1 MFEIHS
7 LHLGELLIPQGDS
20 FLRDPIHC
28 WYVTDG
34 KTRILVDSGMPDAAE
49 LKRRLNVDGKGGGH
63 AALKEALAAAGTS
76 PDQIDL
82 VVLTHLH
89 FDHAWNLDLFPQA
102 TVVIQRDE
110 MIHAMDPV
118 ATQRIYYFKES
129 LIHLLNLK
137 RPSRLRIVNGDID
150 LLEGFKL
157 LKVPGHT
164 PGMQA
169 AIVTTSRGNVGLV
182 SDLGDN
188 YRCWYPADPRASDK
202 PMRFMAGNYLPGT
215 IRSESERAYVDSM
228 VRVKAVAD
236 IVVPAHDARIP
247 KIMPR
252 DWFELPAGGEVHGP
266 SSAAQSVA

>member
-1 MFEIHS
+1 MFEIHT
-7 LHLGELLIPQGDS
+7 LRLGELMIPQGDS

-34 KTRILVDSGMPDAAE
+34 KTRILVDSGMPEAAE
-49 LKRRLNVDGKGGGH
+49 LKRRLNVDGRGGGH
-63 AALKEALAAAGTS
+63 GSIIETLAAAGAT
-76 PDQIDL
+76 PDAIDI

-89 FDHAWNLDLFPQA
+89 FDHAWNLDLFPRA
-102 TVVIQRDE
+102 TIIIQKDE

-129 LIHLLNLK
+129 LIHLLNRK
-137 RPSRLRIVNGDID
+137 RPSGLRIIDGDLD
-150 LLEGFKL
+150 LVSGVRL

-169 AIVTTSRGNVGLV
+169 AIVTTARGNVGLV

-202 PMRFMAGNYLPGT
+202 PMRFMAGSYLPGT
-215 IRSESERAYVDSM
+215 IRSESERVYVESM
-228 VRVKAVAD
+228 ARVKALAD
-236 IVVPAHDARIP
+236 IIIPAHDARIP
-247 KIMPR
+247 LRMPGE
-252 DWFELPAGGEVHGP
+252 WYELPDSSDDGHGASP
-266 SSAAQSVA
+266 RASAR